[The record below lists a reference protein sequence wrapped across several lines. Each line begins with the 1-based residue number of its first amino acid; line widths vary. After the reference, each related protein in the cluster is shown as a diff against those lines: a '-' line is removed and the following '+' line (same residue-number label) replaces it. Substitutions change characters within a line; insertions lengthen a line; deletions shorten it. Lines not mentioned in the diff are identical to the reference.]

1 MKEDMYMKIGF
12 IGIGNMAKAIING
25 IEDKDSII
33 ISSRSNVEQRAKE
46 LSVNYANNNI
56 ECAQQADIIFI

>member
-33 ISSRSNVEQRAKE
+33 ITLKRGTTSKGT
-46 LSVNYANNNI
+46 I
-56 ECAQQADIIFI
+56 C

>member
-1 MKEDMYMKIGF
+1 MYMKIGF

-33 ISSRSNVEQRAKE
+33 ISTRSNVEQ
-46 LSVNYANNNI
+46 
-56 ECAQQADIIFI
+56 